1 MMKISKFIL
10 LILII
15 FTPLKAIETY
25 VELKVNNE
33 IITNIDLNTQYKY
46 LIALNNELKNA
57 NKETVLK
64 LARESII
71 REVIKKNEISKYY
84 VFESSDDFLDDV
96 IEGFH
101 KKMNIENLS
110 DFEVYLN
117 QYDLTLDD
125 IRYKVKIEMLWN
137 RLIGSK
143 YKSQINIRENILK
156 QQIEKDSNNSMF
168 VKEYEL
174 SEIVFQIDNK
184 NDLNNKMILIQRDI
198 DDKGFRN
205 TANIYSISDSA
216 KFGGNI
222 GWITEKQLSQ
232 EINLAIEEL
241 EIGEISKPIKVVSG
255 FLILKIENKKEKIFK
270 KDKKKILEQ
279 AITFETNKQYGQF
292 SIIYYNQIRL
302 NSIISE

>member
-1 MMKISKFIL
+1 MKISKFIL

-57 NKETVLK
+57 NEETVLK

-96 IEGFH
+96 IENFH
-101 KKMNIENLS
+101 KKMNIENLN

-117 QYDLTLDD
+117 QYNLTLDD
-125 IRYKVKIEMLWN
+125 VRYKVKIEMLWN

-232 EINLAIEEL
+232 EINLAIEKL

>member
-1 MMKISKFIL
+1 MKISKFIL

-96 IEGFH
+96 IENFH
-101 KKMNIENLS
+101 KKMNIENLN

-117 QYDLTLDD
+117 QYNLTLDD
-125 IRYKVKIEMLWN
+125 VRYKVKIEMLWN

-232 EINLAIEEL
+232 EINLAIEKL

-255 FLILKIENKKEKIFK
+255 FLILKIKKKKEKIFK

>member
-1 MMKISKFIL
+1 MKISKFIL

>member
-1 MMKISKFIL
+1 MKISKFIL

-96 IEGFH
+96 IENFH
-101 KKMNIENLS
+101 KKMNIENLN

-125 IRYKVKIEMLWN
+125 VRYKVKIEMLWN

-232 EINLAIEEL
+232 EINLAIEKL

-302 NSIISE
+302 NSIIIE

>member
-1 MMKISKFIL
+1 MKISKFIL

-57 NKETVLK
+57 NKETVLN

-184 NDLNNKMILIQRDI
+184 NDLNNKMILIQGDI

-292 SIIYYNQIRL
+292 SIIYYNKIRL

>member
-1 MMKISKFIL
+1 MKISKFIL

-125 IRYKVKIEMLWN
+125 VRYKVKIEMLWN

>member
-1 MMKISKFIL
+1 MKISKFIL

-96 IEGFH
+96 IENFH
-101 KKMNIENLS
+101 KKMNIENLN

-117 QYDLTLDD
+117 QYNLTLDD
-125 IRYKVKIEMLWN
+125 VRYKVKIEMLWN

-292 SIIYYNQIRL
+292 SIIYYNKIRL

>member
-125 IRYKVKIEMLWN
+125 VRYKVKIEMLWN

>member
-1 MMKISKFIL
+1 MKISKFIL

-96 IEGFH
+96 IENFH
-101 KKMNIENLS
+101 KKMNIENLN

-117 QYDLTLDD
+117 QYNLTLDD
-125 IRYKVKIEMLWN
+125 VRYKVKIEMLWN

>member
-96 IEGFH
+96 FENFH
-101 KKMNIENLS
+101 KKMNIENLN

-117 QYDLTLDD
+117 QYNLTLDD
-125 IRYKVKIEMLWN
+125 VRYKIKIEMLWN

-198 DDKGFRN
+198 DVKGFRN

-270 KDKKKILEQ
+270 KDKKKMLEQ

-292 SIIYYNQIRL
+292 SIIYYNKIRL

>member
-96 IEGFH
+96 IENFH
-101 KKMNIENLS
+101 KKMNIENLN

-117 QYDLTLDD
+117 QYNLTLDD
-125 IRYKVKIEMLWN
+125 VRYKVKIEMLWN

-232 EINLAIEEL
+232 EINLAIEKL

-255 FLILKIENKKEKIFK
+255 FLILKIENKKQKKIKF
-270 KDKKKILEQ
+270 DKKKLLEQ
-279 AITFETNKQYGQF
+279 AILFEKNKQYNQF
-292 SIIYYNQIRL
+292 SIIYYNKLKL
-302 NSIISE
+302 NSLIDE

>member
-96 IEGFH
+96 IENFH
-101 KKMNIENLS
+101 KKMNIENLN

-117 QYDLTLDD
+117 QYNLTLDD
-125 IRYKVKIEMLWN
+125 VRYKVKIEMLWN

-232 EINLAIEEL
+232 EINLAIEKL

>member
-1 MMKISKFIL
+1 MKISKFIL

-96 IEGFH
+96 IENFH
-101 KKMNIENLS
+101 KKMNIENLN

-117 QYDLTLDD
+117 QYNLTLDD
-125 IRYKVKIEMLWN
+125 VRYKVKIEMLWN

-232 EINLAIEEL
+232 EINLAIEKL

-255 FLILKIENKKEKIFK
+255 FLILKIKNKKEKIFK

-292 SIIYYNQIRL
+292 SIIYYNKIRL

>member
-1 MMKISKFIL
+1 MKISKFIL

-96 IEGFH
+96 IENFH
-101 KKMNIENLS
+101 KKMNIENLN

-117 QYDLTLDD
+117 QYNLTLDD
-125 IRYKVKIEMLWN
+125 VRYKVKIEMLWN

-232 EINLAIEEL
+232 EINLAIEKL

>member
-96 IEGFH
+96 IENFH
-101 KKMNIENLS
+101 KKMNIENLN

-117 QYDLTLDD
+117 QYNLTLDD
-125 IRYKVKIEMLWN
+125 VRYKVKIEMLWN

-232 EINLAIEEL
+232 EINLAIEKL

-292 SIIYYNQIRL
+292 SIIYYNKIRL

>member
-57 NKETVLK
+57 NEETVLK

-292 SIIYYNQIRL
+292 SIIYYNKIRL

>member
-96 IEGFH
+96 IENFH
-101 KKMNIENLS
+101 KKMNIENLN

-117 QYDLTLDD
+117 QYNLTLDD
-125 IRYKVKIEMLWN
+125 VRYKVKIEMLWN

>member
-1 MMKISKFIL
+1 MKISKFIL

-96 IEGFH
+96 IENFH
-101 KKMNIENLS
+101 KKMNIENLN

-117 QYDLTLDD
+117 QYNLTLDD
-125 IRYKVKIEMLWN
+125 VRYKVKIEMLWN

-232 EINLAIEEL
+232 EINLAIEKL

-292 SIIYYNQIRL
+292 SIIYYNKIRL

>member
-96 IEGFH
+96 FENFH
-101 KKMNIENLS
+101 KKMNIENLN

-117 QYDLTLDD
+117 QYNLTLDD
-125 IRYKVKIEMLWN
+125 VRYKIKIEMLWN

-184 NDLNNKMILIQRDI
+184 NNLNNKMILIQRDI
-198 DDKGFRN
+198 DVKGFRN

-270 KDKKKILEQ
+270 KDKKKMLEQ

-292 SIIYYNQIRL
+292 SIIYYNKIRL

>member
-96 IEGFH
+96 IENFH
-101 KKMNIENLS
+101 KKMNIENLN

-117 QYDLTLDD
+117 QYNLTLDD
-125 IRYKVKIEMLWN
+125 VRYKVKIEMLWN

-232 EINLAIEEL
+232 EINLAIEKL

-270 KDKKKILEQ
+270 KDKKK
-279 AITFETNKQYGQF
+279 N
-292 SIIYYNQIRL
+292 IRTG
-302 NSIISE
+302 NYV